1 MKDEIA
7 QAVITSPSMLEWGRE
22 GGLLLLTK
30 AGDIGTQL
38 SSIRTEPIKELSML
52 SRAGAKDKGCYGNWN
67 NTILVNIVYMLVM

>member
-1 MKDEIA
+1 MISVWEGGR
-7 QAVITSPSMLEWGRE
+7 EGGRE

-52 SRAGAKDKGCYGNWN
+52 SRAGAKDKGCYGN
-67 NTILVNIVYMLVM
+67 